1 MPTTSVEICNLALG
15 HLGEAPIAAIND
27 DNTRARACLKHYD
40 TALEATLRSHRW
52 NFAQS
57 RKTIALD
64 WKEFGDFEDGAGSV
78 MTILQT
84 AHGYSTG
91 DTIRLK
97 GLEGFNKDHVITVTG
112 AGEYDLNGS
121 VYANVSG
128 FTLGYSLKVPA
139 FGWSYQYTLPTDCLR
154 VLEVNDSEQ
163 GDNRSPWI
171 IESDFLLT
179 NQDTC
184 NLVYI
189 AKITD
194 VAKFD
199 PLFVDAFALSL
210 AVRLTESIRGA
221 TAKTEQ
227 LTAQYERITAPLAR
241 RVDSN
246 EARRRKP
253 LKPMNSLAIQARF
266 RNVTG

>member
-15 HLGEAPIAAIND
+15 HLGEATIAAIND
-27 DNTRARACLKHYD
+27 DNTRARACNKHYD

-52 NFAQS
+52 NFAQARIKVIPS
-57 RKTIALD
+57 D
-64 WKEFGDFEDGAGSV
+64 WVDATFANGGAYV
-78 MTILQT
+78 LVQKI
-84 AHGYSTG
+84 AHGLVSGQRVSVKGTTSSNSTW
-91 DTIRLK
+91 
-97 GLEGFNKDHVITVTG
+97 EITVNDPD
-112 AGEYDLNGS
+112 EFELLYSSGS
-121 VYANVSG
+121 SFPSPVTAQYRLA
-128 FTLGYSLKVPA
+128 PA
-139 FGWSYQYTLPTDCLR
+139 FGWEYRFTLPTDCLR

-171 IESDFLLT
+171 IEGDYLLT

-266 RNVTG
+266 RHVTG

>member
-27 DNTRARACLKHYD
+27 DNTRARACNKHYD

-57 RKTIALD
+57 RRVVTIPWQTMASVANSSGLVQVDKTDHGLTTGDRVQVKDTVFANGSFTVTVVNVDLFRLD
-64 WKEFGDFEDGAGSV
+64 SSVWSSGVTAGSFV
-78 MTILQT
+78 L
-84 AHGYSTG
+84 A
-91 DTIRLK
+91 
-97 GLEGFNKDHVITVTG
+97 
-112 AGEYDLNGS
+112 
-121 VYANVSG
+121 
-128 FTLGYSLKVPA
+128 PA
-139 FGWSYQYTLPTDCLR
+139 FGWGYRFTLPTDCLR

-171 IESDFLLT
+171 IEGDFLLT

-253 LKPMNSLAIQARF
+253 LKPMNSLAIQARL